1 MATQPLSP
9 AKTNDSAL
17 VTGMVVAIAILVAAL
32 IGGGFWMQNQRTEEA
47 ERMQAE
53 RTYENYLE
61 ATQPVQMAQPPAGP
75 TARELAAQEARA
87 TRKFLM
93 EHPAVTPGEGFD
105 KPGVQ
110 ATGKAIVQAID
121 NAKGL

>member
-1 MATQPLSP
+1 MAAAPSHPTKS
-9 AKTNDSAL
+9 NDSAL
-17 VTGMVVAIAILVAAL
+17 VTGLIVAVAILVATL
-32 IGGGFWMQNQRTEEA
+32 IGGGFWMQRQRVDEA
-47 ERMQAE
+47 ERMQAVRAYE
-53 RTYENYLE
+53 TYLD
-61 ATQPVQMAQPPAGP
+61 ATEPVRVPTPAQPSQ
-75 TARELAAQEARA
+75 RELAAQQARE

-93 EHPAVTPGEGFD
+93 EHPAVTPGAGFD